1 MSPKNTSEGLQIQT
15 QNYLLAKQVSQ
26 VKNKRRK
33 EEEILVK
40 TPVSGKWVGFEAT
53 PGLSFWCFV
62 GFMVGFVSSSSSC
75 RW

>member
-1 MSPKNTSEGLQIQT
+1 MSPKNTSEGRQIRT
-15 QNYLLAKQVSQ
+15 QNYLLDKQVSR

-53 PGLSFWCFV
+53 RGLSFWCIM
-62 GFMVGFVSSSSSC
+62 GYMVRFVSSSSSC
-75 RW
+75 GW